1 MVFAVKERSIGCYI
15 GIEKR
20 RAVLVSSV
28 AGVNCAACAGSV
40 EKAVKRLPAIQDD
53 AAADV
58 LVNGARRDRRRF
70 RLVRYKELGDN
81 QFTIDRYLSAT
92 TSSAPPPGTTTPS
105 TCERTRLGGFLVFL
119 WLAVAGTREAID
131 GFWCSLERRVPSS
144 SASHAAPAA
153 EAGFGVIAEMKGM
166 SNFSNQEGVGTVPTQ
181 KLKKPAGVRNL
192 NKNIGNQS
200 ETAPTRVDTNLASK
214 QAMKEELEV
223 VMSGIPF
230 HHHNNVDKQSSKKKN
245 KRKRKKVEEEEE
257 KEIVKKEKS
266 TVSIAVAASIID
278 NTQSLELAT
287 RLAGQVARAATIFCI
302 DEVVVFDNQATPDDD
317 SIPTVMK
324 NGNEDESS
332 AHFLVR
338 ILRYLDTPQ
347 YLRRRLFPMHKS
359 LRFVGLLPPLDA
371 PHHVRKHEWSPYRE
385 GVTLDESCAEG
396 TLVDVG
402 LSKHVVVEQ
411 VIEPGKRVTVAMGTN
426 RNIGTACL
434 RKIVSPSSPRE
445 EMGKYRG
452 YKVRYASSLSTV
464 FNSSPFKGGYDHI
477 IGTSEHGHVINSSEL
492 VIPSFRHLLIAFGG
506 LGGLEESIEEDSN
519 LKGKSVYDVFSA
531 YLNTCP
537 HQGSRTIRTEEAILI
552 SLQYFQDPIMR
563 AEQQSKRNYS
573 VLVKCYKLNKDFSFG
588 PKWKKGPSPYL
599 RAVNGK
605 LIVFGII
612 YLKLAIKFLSNLFVH
627 SSNLINLII
636 KFYKQIKLNQLKE

>member
-1 MVFAVKERSIGCYI
+1 
-15 GIEKR
+15 
-20 RAVLVSSV
+20 
-28 AGVNCAACAGSV
+28 
-40 EKAVKRLPAIQDD
+40 
-53 AAADV
+53 
-58 LVNGARRDRRRF
+58 
-70 RLVRYKELGDN
+70 
-81 QFTIDRYLSAT
+81 
-92 TSSAPPPGTTTPS
+92 
-105 TCERTRLGGFLVFL
+105 
-119 WLAVAGTREAID
+119 
-131 GFWCSLERRVPSS
+131 
-144 SASHAAPAA
+144 
-153 EAGFGVIAEMKGM
+153 MKGM

-230 HHHNNVDKQSSKKKN
+230 HHHNNVDNQSSKKKN

-402 LSKHVVVEQ
+402 LSKNVVVEQ

-434 RKIVSPSSPRE
+434 RKVVSPSSPKE
-445 EMGKYRG
+445 EMGMYRG

-563 AEQQSKRNYS
+563 AEQQSKR
-573 VLVKCYKLNKDFSFG
+573 K
-588 PKWKKGPSPYL
+588 
-599 RAVNGK
+599 
-605 LIVFGII
+605 
-612 YLKLAIKFLSNLFVH
+612 
-627 SSNLINLII
+627 
-636 KFYKQIKLNQLKE
+636 